1 TATATGYIDGREY
14 VYAYKGVMYTGYPR
28 MKPQYSGTAFE
39 NNIIIQP
46 HGDYALIKVVNI
58 KRTRFNDEFEN
69 VARHPFDY
77 QDIPDGPLHKP
88 FKVYRKNGIVSIP
101 KTL

>member
-1 TATATGYIDGREY
+1 
-14 VYAYKGVMYTGYPR
+14 
-28 MKPQYSGTAFE
+28 
-39 NNIIIQP
+39 
-46 HGDYALIKVVNI
+46 VVNI

-101 KTL
+101 KNIIM